1 MTEKTTVEDRS
12 RLGGHLVAE
21 GHITRDELREAL
33 RRQEEN
39 GRLLGEVLVRMGAA
53 TPEQVDGALEELF
66 DIESVASGSLVP
78 DSEALELVSRDLAER
93 YTVLPLRADRTSLVV
108 ATPDPLDLDARD
120 RLQETTNRIVDMRK
134 APAESVQRAIERYYQ
149 DEGVVAELEEEVD
162 ELAERSLERVR
173 RRGEETAEVSES
185 APVVELIDVMLEL
198 ALVQR
203 ASDLHVEPR
212 EEALR
217 TRLRIDGVLHEGP
230 RLPLELQ
237 SVVTTRLKILGGM
250 DISENRLPQDGR
262 AMAEIRDMEVDMRLS
277 SYPTVHGESLVVR
290 LLQKERLVRGLE
302 ELGMTSAQLGIFR
315 QLVENPHGI
324 LLVTG
329 PTGSGKTT
337 TLYSTLTQL
346 NSDELNV
353 MTLEDPVEY
362 QLEDIRQSQINR
374 RAGLDFAT
382 GLRSMLRQDPDVI
395 FVGEVRDEETM
406 DVAVRSALTGHLVF
420 STLHTN
426 DAPGAIPRL
435 LDMGAEPYLVSSSLL
450 GVVAQRLVRLICPQC
465 PEPAEPTDAQRKELE
480 RLGYELT
487 REQASGLREGAGCT
501 HCGGT
506 GYRGRVGIFEVMEA
520 TESVQEAIVESGD
533 AGDVRRAALADGM
546 TTMLEAGLKR
556 AFAGKTTLEEVLR
569 VAA

>member
-1 MTEKTTVEDRS
+1 MSETTIEDQS
-12 RLGGHLVAE
+12 RLGGQLVEA
-21 GHITRDELREAL
+21 GHITREELRQAL
-33 RRQEEN
+33 ERQEED
-39 GRLLGEVLVRMGAA
+39 GRLLGEILVQMGAA
-53 TPEQVDGALEELF
+53 TSEQVDAALEKMF
-66 DIESVASGSLVP
+66 DIESVSTASLVP
-78 DSEALELVSRDLAER
+78 DPDALELVPKGLAER
-93 YTVLPLRADRTSLVV
+93 YRVLPLESDRATLVV
-108 ATPDPLDLDARD
+108 ATSDPLNLDARD
-120 RLQETTNRIVDMRK
+120 RLQETTNRIVDMRS
-134 APAESVQRAIERYYQ
+134 APSDAVRRAIDRYYQ
-149 DEGVVAELEEEVD
+149 DEGVVSELEERVA
-162 ELAERSLERVR
+162 ELTQRSLERVR

-185 APVVELIDVMLEL
+185 APVVELIDALLEL

-212 EEALR
+212 EDTLR
-217 TRLRIDGVLHEGP
+217 TRLRIDGVLQDGP
-230 RLPLELQ
+230 RLPLELR

-262 AMAEIRDMEVDMRLS
+262 AMAEIRDTSVDMRLS
-277 SYPTVHGESLVVR
+277 SFPTVHGESLVVR
-290 LLQKERLVRGLE
+290 LLQKERLVRGLG
-302 ELGMTSAQLGIFR
+302 ELGMTDDQLAQYR
-315 QLVENPHGI
+315 RLVHNPHGI

-353 MTLEDPVEY
+353 MTLEDPAEY

-374 RAGLDFAT
+374 RAGLTFAN
-382 GLRSMLRQDPDVI
+382 GLRSILRQDPDVVL
-395 FVGEVRDEETM
+395 VGEIRDEETM

-426 DAPGAIPRL
+426 DAAGAVPRL

-465 PEPAEPTDAQRKELE
+465 PQSVEPSEAQRKELE
-480 RLGYELT
+480 RLGYEVSP
-487 REQASGLREGAGCT
+487 EQMEGMRRGEGCS

-506 GYRGRVGIFEVMEA
+506 GYRGRVGVFEILPTSPA
-520 TESVQEAIVESGD
+520 VQEAIVEGGD
-533 AGDVRRAALADGM
+533 ASAVREAAVSEGM
-546 TTMLEAGLKR
+546 TSMLDAGLER
-556 AFAGKTTLEEVLR
+556 VFAGKTTLEEVLR

>member
-1 MTEKTTVEDRS
+1 MNETTVDDRS
-12 RLGGHLVAE
+12 RLGGRLVEE
-21 GHITRDELREAL
+21 GHITREELREAL
-33 RRQEEN
+33 ERQEEDD
-39 GRLLGEVLVRMGAA
+39 RLLGEILVEMGAA
-53 TPEQVDGALEELF
+53 TSEQVDDALEELF
-66 DIESVASGSLVP
+66 GIESVSPSGLVP
-78 DSEALELVSRDLAER
+78 DPEALDLVRRELAEQLQ
-93 YTVLPLRADRTSLVV
+93 VLPLEADRTTLVV
-108 ATPDPLDLDARD
+108 ATSDPLNLDARD
-120 RLQETTNRIVDMRK
+120 RLQESTNRIVDMRS
-134 APAESVQRAIERYYQ
+134 APADAVRRAIDRYFQ
-149 DEGVVAELEEEVD
+149 DVDVVAELESQVSDLVD
-162 ELAERSLERVR
+162 RSLERVR

-185 APVVELIDVMLEL
+185 APVVELIDTLLEL

-212 EEALR
+212 REVLR
-217 TRLRIDGVLHEGP
+217 TRLRIDGVLQDGP
-230 RLPLELQ
+230 RLPRGLR

-262 AMAEIRDMEVDMRLS
+262 ARAEIRDTEVDMRLS

-290 LLQKERLVRGLE
+290 LLQKEQLVRGLE
-302 ELGMTSAQLGIFR
+302 ELGMTGEQLEVYR
-315 QLVENPHGI
+315 RLVHNPNGI

-337 TLYSTLTQL
+337 TLYSTLTRL
-346 NSDELNV
+346 NSDERNV

-362 QLEDIRQSQINR
+362 ELEDIRQSQINR

-382 GLRSMLRQDPDVI
+382 GLRSLLRQDPDVVL
-395 FVGEVRDEETM
+395 VGEVRDEETM

-426 DAPGAIPRL
+426 DAAGAVPRL

-465 PEPAEPTDAQRKELE
+465 PESVEPSAAQRGEME
-480 RLGYELT
+480 RLGYRITPE
-487 REQASGLREGAGCT
+487 RAEGMRRGEGCS

-506 GYRGRVGIFEVMEA
+506 GYRGRVGLFEVLEA
-520 TESVQEAIVESGD
+520 GPEVQEAVVESGD
-533 AGDVRRAALADGM
+533 ASAVREAARSEGM
-546 TTMLEAGLKR
+546 TTMLEAGLER
-556 AFAGKTTLEEVLR
+556 VFAGETTLEEVLR

>member
-21 GHITRDELREAL
+21 GHISRDELREAL
-33 RRQEEN
+33 ERQEES

-53 TPEQVDGALEELF
+53 TSDQVDAALEELF
-66 DIESVASGSLVP
+66 DIESVSAGSLVP
-78 DSEALELVSRDLAER
+78 ESEALELVSRELAER
-93 YTVLPLRADRTSLVV
+93 FTVLPLEADRTSLIV

-120 RLQETTNRIVDMRK
+120 RLQETTNRIVDLRK
-134 APAESVQRAIERYYQ
+134 APAEAVRRAIERYYQ
-149 DEGVVAELEEEVD
+149 DQGIVAQLEERVD
-162 ELAERSLERVR
+162 ELAESSLQRLR

-185 APVVELIDVMLEL
+185 APVVDLIDTLLEL
-198 ALVQR
+198 AFVQR
-203 ASDLHVEPR
+203 ASDLHVEAR
-212 EEALR
+212 GDVLR
-217 TRLRIDGVLHEGP
+217 TRLRIDGVLSDGP

-262 AMAEIRDMEVDMRLS
+262 AMAEIRETDVDMRLS

-302 ELGMTSAQLGIFR
+302 ELGMTYDQLVVYR

-362 QLEDIRQSQINR
+362 ELEDIRQSQINR

-382 GLRSMLRQDPDVI
+382 GLRSLLRQDPDVI
-395 FVGEVRDEETM
+395 FVGEVRHEETM

-426 DAPGAIPRL
+426 DAPGAVPRL

-450 GVVAQRLVRLICPQC
+450 GVVAQRLVRLLCPQC
-465 PEPAEPTDAQRKELE
+465 PESTEPTDAQREELE
-480 RLGYELT
+480 RLGYDLT
-487 REQASGLREGAGCT
+487 PEQASGLREGTGCS
-501 HCGGT
+501 HCNGT
-506 GYRGRVGIFEVMEA
+506 GYRGRVGIFEVMPSSEA
-520 TESVQEAIVESGD
+520 VQAAIVESGD
-533 AGDVRRAALADGM
+533 AAEVRRAALADGM
-546 TTMLEAGLKR
+546 TTMLEAGLQR
-556 AFAGKTTLEEVLR
+556 AYAGETTLEEVLR